1 MRKAKKSLGKL
12 AVAALCAGT
21 LALGAVSLAGCSGN
35 SDAEKQQDPPQ
46 QQQVEPA
53 DKAAQENESQQAAEP
68 QTRIFTDS
76 LGRQVELP
84 AHIERICPS
93 GHTAQQVLLTMAPD
107 MMVGLSQELTD
118 DQLKIFG
125 DKFKDYP
132 VFGAVLGAKDDL
144 NREAVAA
151 ADPQI
156 IIDTGEAK
164 KDTGES
170 LDALQEQLGI
180 PCVFIEAKL
189 EDYGAA
195 YKNLGELLG
204 MEQRGN
210 ELSEYCTQAYKKVAD
225 TMAAIPEAQRVNV
238 AYLLGDNG
246 LNAIAKTSFQGQV
259 IDMVAN
265 NVVVLDDVS
274 GKGNGNEIS
283 LEQIALWD
291 PELIIFQKGSIYET
305 VGDDAAWQGIAA
317 IADDNYYEVPNNPWC
332 WMNNPPTVNQ
342 LMGMQWLPRLL
353 YPDAFDDSIQD
364 VTKAYYSTMYNYDLT
379 DAELSDLLEGALPK
393 AN

>member
-1 MRKAKKSLGKL
+1 MRLRNERMTKAV
-12 AVAALCAGT
+12 AVAFCAAALCAG
-21 LALGAVSLAGCSGN
+21 AVALAGCSN
-35 SDAEKQQDPPQ
+35 NESAQKQEAPAAQ
-46 QQQVEPA
+46 QEPA
-53 DKAAQENESQQAAEP
+53 TQQGPASSQPEPAAEP
-68 QTRIFTDS
+68 ETRTFADS

-84 AHIERICPS
+84 VNIERICPS
-93 GHTAQQVLLTMAPD
+93 GRTAQQVLLTMAPD
-107 MMVGLSQELTD
+107 KMVGLSQELTD
-118 DQLKIFG
+118 DQLAIFG
-125 DKFKDYP
+125 EKFAGYP

-151 ADPQI
+151 ADPQV

-164 KDTGES
+164 KDTLES

-180 PCVFIEAKL
+180 PVVFVEAKL

-195 YKNLGELLG
+195 YKVLGELLG
-204 MEQRGN
+204 MEDRGN
-210 ELSEYCTQAYKKVAD
+210 ELSAYCTQAYDKVES
-225 TMAAIPEAQRVNV
+225 TMATIPESERVNM
-238 AYLLGDNG
+238 AYLLGENG

-265 NVVVLDDVS
+265 NVVVVDDVS
-274 GKGNGNEIS
+274 GKGSGNEIS

-291 PELIIFQKGSIYET
+291 PELVIFQKGSIYES
-305 VGDDAAWQGIAA
+305 VGDDPAWQGIAA
-317 IADDNYYEVPNNPWC
+317 IANDNYYEVPNNPWC

-364 VTKAYYSTMYNYDLT
+364 VTRAYYHTMYGYDLT
-379 DAELSDLLEGALPK
+379 DAELSELLEGALPK
-393 AN
+393 VG

>member
-1 MRKAKKSLGKL
+1 MRLRNERMTK
-12 AVAALCAGT
+12 AVAAVFCAATLCV
-21 LALGAVSLAGCSGN
+21 GAAALAGCSN
-35 SDAEKQQDPPQ
+35 NENAQKQ
-46 QQQVEPA
+46 EPA
-53 DKAAQENESQQAAEP
+53 TRQGPASSQPEPAAEP
-68 QTRIFTDS
+68 ETRTFTDS

-84 AHIERICPS
+84 ANIERICPS

-107 MMVGLSQELTD
+107 KMVGLSQELTD
-118 DQLKIFG
+118 DQLAIFG
-125 DKFKDYP
+125 EKFAGYP

-151 ADPQI
+151 ADPQV

-164 KDTGES
+164 KDTLES

-180 PCVFIEAKL
+180 PVVFVEAKL

-195 YKNLGELLG
+195 YKVLGELLG
-204 MEQRGN
+204 MEDRGN
-210 ELSEYCTQAYKKVAD
+210 ELSAYCTQAYDKVES
-225 TMAAIPEAQRVNV
+225 TMATIPESERVNM
-238 AYLLGDNG
+238 AYLLGENG

-265 NVVVLDDVS
+265 NVVVVDDVS
-274 GKGNGNEIS
+274 GKGSGNEIS

-291 PELIIFQKGSIYET
+291 PELVIFQKGSIYES
-305 VGDDAAWQGIAA
+305 VGDDPAWQGIAA
-317 IADDNYYEVPNNPWC
+317 IANDNYYEVPNNPWC

-342 LMGMQWLPRLL
+342 LIGMQWLPRLL

-364 VTKAYYSTMYNYDLT
+364 VTRAYYHTMYGYDLT
-379 DAELSDLLEGALPK
+379 DAELSELLEGALPK
-393 AN
+393 VG

>member
-1 MRKAKKSLGKL
+1 MRLRNERMTK
-12 AVAALCAGT
+12 AVAAVFCAAALCV
-21 LALGAVSLAGCSGN
+21 GAAALAGCSN
-35 SDAEKQQDPPQ
+35 NENAQKQEAPAAQ
-46 QQQVEPA
+46 QEPA
-53 DKAAQENESQQAAEP
+53 IRQGPASSQPEPAAEP
-68 QTRIFTDS
+68 ETRTFTDS

-84 AHIERICPS
+84 ANIERICPS

-107 MMVGLSQELTD
+107 KMAGLSQELTD
-118 DQLKIFG
+118 DQLAIFG
-125 DKFKDYP
+125 EKFAGYP

-151 ADPQI
+151 ADPQV

-164 KDTGES
+164 KDTLES

-180 PCVFIEAKL
+180 PVVFVEAKL

-195 YKNLGELLG
+195 YKVLGELLG
-204 MEQRGN
+204 MEDRGN
-210 ELSEYCTQAYKKVAD
+210 ELSAYCTQAYDKVES
-225 TMAAIPEAQRVNV
+225 TMATILESERVNM
-238 AYLLGDNG
+238 AYLLGENG

-265 NVVVLDDVS
+265 NVVVVDDVS
-274 GKGNGNEIS
+274 GKGSGNEIS

-291 PELIIFQKGSIYET
+291 PELVIFQKGSIYES
-305 VGDDAAWQGIAA
+305 VGDDPAWQGIAA
-317 IADDNYYEVPNNPWC
+317 IANDNYYEVPNNPWC

-364 VTKAYYSTMYNYDLT
+364 VTRAYYHTMYGYDLT
-379 DAELSDLLEGALPK
+379 DAELSELLEGALPK
-393 AN
+393 VG